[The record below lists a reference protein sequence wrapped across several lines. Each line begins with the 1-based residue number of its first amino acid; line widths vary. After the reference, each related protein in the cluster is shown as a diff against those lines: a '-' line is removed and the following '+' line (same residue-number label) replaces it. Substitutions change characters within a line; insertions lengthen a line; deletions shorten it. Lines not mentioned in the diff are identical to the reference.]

1 MRDKNKLKIC
11 AWYLSSLII
20 PIIVVMIAYA
30 VNGVYWNSTKSIL
43 ASDAFTQGAN
53 FLASFQDVL
62 HGKASLLFNWNAGL
76 GLNYLALYSYYLGG
90 VVTPLVGFFGK
101 NQIPN
106 AFYILI
112 LLKIGLA
119 GLSSFTYLKHQFK
132 IKNYQ
137 QLLLAISYATM
148 AFGLVNAEQVMW
160 LDVLYLLPMLIW
172 GVDRWVSAQRW
183 GLLFISWWLVLIT
196 NFYIAFMVGI
206 FTGLYYL
213 MKLVTLKIPRR
224 WVNLGQTLGIMT
236 WSTFSS
242 GIIILPVIFL
252 LKRNQQPLSTMN
264 GLFTDQSGLWDI
276 PIKSMVGAYDG
287 TKFGTTPYIYVGLVS
302 LILAI
307 TYFFNQQIKRRFKI
321 GYGLLL
327 LSLLSGF
334 YLQFFNLTWQGWHFP
349 AMFLYRYSF
358 LWSFLIIQL
367 AAQELEV
374 KYPRLEARV
383 GLILGG
389 IMLIATIGSFNHYQ
403 FISIWNLVIT
413 LLFLV
418 VEVLLIFTGLTKK
431 LAVGGL
437 VVISILELTVNAGL
451 MFKGVATEWH
461 YPSAS
466 LFKESAK
473 AIEKGLP
480 KINKDRLRRVENL
493 DSISRDDGLRF
504 NYGSVNLFSSVIN
517 RSFEQKMNQLGFH
530 STGSNLN
537 MTYGNNTLVMD
548 SILGIQT
555 NLAVQPVDKFGFK
568 TVKRSGKRSVSHN
581 QFALKNGL
589 LVDQNRAE
597 RLKFSKTDN
606 LGNQNQILA
615 LAAHTSVTPNLFQSM
630 STQLIQT
637 TGQITSN
644 EVKFTSLQ
652 GGKQMLELMVNVPKG
667 KQAYLSLF
675 KTQGSVSQITVS
687 KNGHLIEAYNPE
699 LVGQYVNLGS
709 FSKTKKLKIQIQL
722 TGTGSATVLNPS
734 LITIDQA
741 TLKKQVQKA
750 KESQIS
756 RLNYEKRS
764 IQGDFKVKKK
774 RQALML
780 TIPSD
785 PGWQAKINGQKVA
798 VKNVDKLFVLVPLK
812 TGRNHLTMKYIP
824 KGWMLGKWLTII
836 GLISFGIIQFVQNFG
851 LERITKFSNFSS
863 KEK

>member
-1 MRDKNKLKIC
+1 MRDKNRLRIGG
-11 AWYLSSLII
+11 WYLSSLII

-30 VNGVYWNSTKSIL
+30 VNGIYWNSTKSVL

-90 VVTPLVGFFGK
+90 IVTPLVGFFGK
-101 NQIPN
+101 DQIPN
-106 AFYILI
+106 VFYILI
-112 LLKIGLA
+112 LFKIGLA
-119 GLSSFTYLKHQFK
+119 GLSSFTYLRHQFK
-132 IKNYQ
+132 LKNYQ
-137 QLLLAISYATM
+137 QFLLAISYATM
-148 AFGLVNAEQVMW
+148 AFGLVNAEQIMW

-172 GVDRWVSAQRW
+172 GLDRWINSHRW
-183 GLLFISWWLVLIT
+183 GLLFISWWLMLVT

-206 FTGLYYL
+206 FAGLYYL
-213 MKLVTLKIPRR
+213 MKLVALKIPN
-224 WVNLGQTLGIMT
+224 WWINLGQTLGIMT
-236 WSTFSS
+236 WSTLSS

-287 TKFGTTPYIYVGLVS
+287 TRFGTTPYIYVGLVS

-307 TYFFNQQIKRRFKI
+307 TYFFNQQIKGRFKI

-327 LSLLSGF
+327 LGLLSGF

-374 KYPRLEARV
+374 KHPRLEAKV

-389 IMLIATIGSFNHYQ
+389 IMLIATIGSFEHYQ

-437 VVISILELTVNAGL
+437 VAISILELTLNAGL
-451 MFKGVATEWH
+451 MFKGVKEEWH
-461 YPSAS
+461 YPDTD
-466 LFKESAK
+466 LFKGPSATIK
-473 AIEKGLP
+473 QALP
-480 KINKDRLRRVENL
+480 PIKKNELRRLENI
-493 DSISRDDGLRF
+493 DPISRDDSLRF

-517 RSFEQKMNQLGFH
+517 RPFEQKMNQLGFR
-530 STGSNLN
+530 SAGSNLN
-537 MTYGNNTLVMD
+537 MTAGNNTLVMD
-548 SILGIQT
+548 SILGVQT
-555 NLAVQPVDKFGFK
+555 NLAVRPVDKFGFK
-568 TVKRSGKRSVSHN
+568 NVKRSGKFQVSHN
-581 QFALKNGL
+581 QWALKNGL
-589 LVDQNRAE
+589 LVDQSRAE
-597 RLKFSKTDN
+597 KLKLSSTDN
-606 LGNQNQILA
+606 LGNQNQLLA
-615 LAAHTSVTPNLFQSM
+615 LAAHTTVTPKLFQNKP
-630 STQLIQT
+630 TQLVQT
-637 TGQITSN
+637 TGQVTPN
-644 EVKFTSLQ
+644 GLNFKSLQ
-652 GGKQMLELMVNVPKG
+652 NGKQIIEAKVIVLKNQ
-667 KQAYLSLF
+667 QAYLSLF
-675 KTQGSVSQITVS
+675 KAQGNVSQITIY
-687 KNGHLIEAYNPE
+687 KNGKLVESYNPE

-709 FSKTKKLKIQIQL
+709 FSKRTTLKLQIKL
-722 TGTGSATVLNPS
+722 NGSGSAIVLNPG
-734 LITIDQA
+734 LITVDRS

-750 KESQIS
+750 KHSQINQ
-756 RLNYEKRS
+756 LNYGKRS
-764 IQGDFKVKKK
+764 IQGDFKVKR

-780 TIPSD
+780 TIPAD
-785 PGWQAKINGQKVA
+785 PGWQAKINGQKVE

-812 TGRNHLTMKYIP
+812 AGRNHLTMKYIP
-824 KGWMLGKWLTII
+824 QGWILGKRLTVI
-836 GLISFGIIQFVQNFG
+836 GLISFGLVQIIQKFG
-851 LERITKFSNFSS
+851 IERITRFRDFYS
-863 KEK
+863 K